1 MAWVKKN
8 LVLLIA
14 AVISLGALGYAI
26 FFVKQKMDSN
36 TEVTTSLD
44 ESANKFKDLLS
55 RKQHP
60 GNEKQDNIKAAKEEL
75 VRIRNFSEEMKE
87 YLKGSDLGTNTGNSF
102 FRALLDTSL
111 TELRR
116 EAIEAGVTLPSTN
129 YWFTFNSYKTVIDF
143 KGDVPGLTAELE
155 DIKNLMHIMYDSR
168 VHSVVA
174 FKRAAVSEA
183 DFTGTS
189 DFFQD
194 GKQVRTNDWAV
205 TTSYEIT
212 FQGFSGELARVME
225 GMANAKQCY
234 VVKKLG
240 VGQAPD
246 EKKPAPSLMMMQQQM
261 IPSGPMADRYR
272 YMSGPRFAPP
282 PQPIAPTAKA
292 LPKEKIILDEH
303 PLRFTLTLDSVR
315 LKPRGR

>member
-8 LVLLIA
+8 LVLVIA

-26 FFVKQKMDSN
+26 FFVKQKMDAN
-36 TEVTTSLD
+36 TEVTTNLD
-44 ESANKFKDLLS
+44 EAANKFKDLLS

-60 GNEKQDNIKAAKEEL
+60 GNEKVDNIKAAKEEV
-75 VRIRNFSEEMKE
+75 VRIRAFSEEMKE
-87 YLKGSDLGTNTGNSF
+87 YLKSPDTGTNTGNSV

-116 EAIEAGVTLPSTN
+116 EAMEAGVALPNTN
-129 YWFTFNSYKTVIDF
+129 YWFTFNSYKTTVDF

-155 DIKNLMHIMYDSR
+155 DIKNLMHILYDSR

-174 FKRAAVSEA
+174 FKRAAVSEQ
-183 DFTGTS
+183 DFTGTQ
-189 DFFQD
+189 DFFSD

-205 TTSYEIT
+205 TTSFEIT

-225 GMANAKQCY
+225 GLANAKQCY

-246 EKKPAPSLMMMQQQM
+246 EKRPAPQMMMMPQPVM
-261 IPSGPMADRYR
+261 PSGPMADAMRYAR
-272 YMSGPRFAPP
+272 RPAFIPP
-282 PQPIAPTAKA
+282 PVALPAAKA
-292 LPKEKIILDEH
+292 APKEKTILDEH

-315 LKPRGR
+315 LKPKGR